1 MSGFQLTSMDVS
13 DLDEYVPLTVN
24 HGAYI
29 QKVEGCLELYS
40 DPETQASYHKVAHMV
55 REKCQDLLEE
65 TGIKGVVTCRAKTY
79 ESLKAKLRSMEH
91 HTDFTS
97 WALNNDIFQ
106 HHEMGDLAAVRIGLY
121 LPQDVIKMARECQ
134 QRFKIAH
141 LFGTVGSGR
150 DATRGDKMSL
160 DSHARGSWRSKD
172 QHGSDDYWQHSGYRS
187 WQMVIDWEAGLRAE
201 LQIGTVVLQAWAEVQ
216 HNVIYKKPDNM
227 MPTPTMKR
235 MIDATN
241 GLAMT
246 TEIILSELEQS
257 IESAKQKE
265 QLHRFTEER
274 FES

>member
-1 MSGFQLTSMDVS
+1 MSGFQLPSVDVS
-13 DLDEYVPLTVN
+13 DLEEYVPYHIG

-29 QKVEGCLELYS
+29 QKVEECLALYG
-40 DPETQASYHKVAHMV
+40 DPAKQASYQKVAHMV
-55 REKCQDLLEE
+55 REKCQNLLEE
-65 TGIKGVVTCRAKTY
+65 TGTKGVVTCRTKTY

-106 HHEMGDLAAVRIGLY
+106 HHEMGDLAAVRIGVY

-160 DSHARGSWRSKD
+160 DIHGRGPWRSKD
-172 QHGSDDYWQHSGYRS
+172 QYGSDEYWQHSGYRS
-187 WQMVIDWEAGLRAE
+187 WQMVINWEGGFRVE
-201 LQIGTVVLQAWAEVQ
+201 IQIGTVVSQAWAEIQ
-216 HNVIYKKPDNM
+216 HNVIYKRPDNM
-227 MPTPTMKR
+227 MSTPTMKR
-235 MIDATN
+235 MIDAIN

-257 IESAKQKE
+257 IETAKQKA
-265 QLHRFTEER
+265 QLRRITEEQYNR
-274 FES
+274 